1 MKASVYLKEAKG
13 NGKQGVSCICFRVRD
28 KEIDIKVASELRVIN
43 KYWDSNA
50 IKYRRNTVVSKDEQR
65 NLSEQIAAIIE
76 HIELSFDR
84 NKADGN
90 WLRQAIEDVLHP
102 NLAYERNHPNL
113 LVRMSGYIKQHEGT
127 KQTKCQIENVYRK
140 LTRYIAYNH
149 EIVGNKDFN
158 LFVENISLEDMNDF
172 RDYVTNEHLLYVEY
186 PEFYKDYIPAQYR
199 PKEKSSTTII
209 NTMNLLCVF
218 LHWCKKMGY
227 TSNEVFLQYGCKVPA
242 YGDPFFLSVK
252 ERNILYDADLSDA
265 PQLEVVRDIFVF
277 HCYIGC
283 RVGDLYR
290 LTRDNIKDG
299 FVEYMPQ
306 KTKGERPQVVR
317 VPLNARA
324 KALVEKYAGRDDLK
338 GKLFPFI
345 SSQKYN
351 VAIKKFF
358 TVCGVTRMVTV
369 LNPTTGAEEKR
380 ALNEI
385 ASSHLARRTFIGNL
399 YKKVKDPNLVGSLSG
414 HKEGSKAFARYRD
427 IDEDMKKELV
437 DLLD

>member
-140 LTRYIAYNH
+140 LTRYIAYKH

-306 KTKGERPQVVR
+306 KTKKCEAKTVR
-317 VPLNARA
+317 VPLHE
-324 KALVEKYAGRDDLK
+324 KALRILSRYENSNLDRLLPFKPICIYNNGIKNLLKY
-338 GKLFPFI
+338 
-345 SSQKYN
+345 
-351 VAIKKFF
+351 
-358 TVCGVTRMVTV
+358 CGIDRMVTV
-369 LNPTTGAEEKR
+369 LDTHGYKTVQKPLYEV
-380 ALNEI
+380 
-385 ASSHLARRTFIGNL
+385 ASSHTARKTFVGNL
-399 YKKVKDPNLVGSLSG
+399 YRQVPDPNLIASMSG
-414 HKEGSKAFARYRD
+414 HVEGSRAFARYRN
-427 IDEDMKKELV
+427 IDDDMKRKLV
-437 DLLD
+437 EMIN

>member
-1 MKASVYLKEAKG
+1 MKASVYLREAKED
-13 NGKQGVSCICFRVRD
+13 GKQGVSYICFRVRD
-28 KEIDIKVASELRVIN
+28 KEIDIKVASELRVID

-50 IKYRRNTVVSKDEQR
+50 LKYRRNTVVAKDEQR
-65 NLSEQIAAIIE
+65 HIPEQIAAIIE
-76 HIELSFDR
+76 HIESSFDR
-84 NKADGN
+84 NKADSN

-113 LVRMSGYIKQHEGT
+113 LARMSGYIKQHEGT

-140 LTRYIAYNH
+140 LTRYVAYKR
-149 EIVGNKDFN
+149 EVVGDKDFN

-172 RDYVTNEHLLYVEY
+172 RDYVANEHLLYVEY

-227 TSNEVFLQYGCKVPA
+227 TSNEVFLQYGCKVPV

-252 ERNILYDADLSDA
+252 ERNILYDADLSET
-265 PQLEVVRDIFVF
+265 PQLEVIRDIFVF

-306 KTKGERPQVVR
+306 KTKKCEAKTVR
-317 VPLNARA
+317 VPLHE
-324 KALVEKYAGRDDLK
+324 KALRILSRYENSNLDRLLPFKPICIYNNGIRELLK
-338 GKLFPFI
+338 H
-345 SSQKYN
+345 
-351 VAIKKFF
+351 
-358 TVCGVTRMVTV
+358 CGIDRMVTV
-369 LNPTTGAEEKR
+369 LDTHGYKTKQKPLYEV
-380 ALNEI
+380 
-385 ASSHLARRTFIGNL
+385 ASSHTARKTFVGNL
-399 YKKVKDPNLVGSLSG
+399 YRQVPDPNLIASMSG
-414 HKEGSKAFARYRD
+414 HVEGSRAFARYRN
-427 IDEDMKKELV
+427 IDDDMKRKLV
-437 DLLD
+437 EMIN

>member
-1 MKASVYLKEAKG
+1 MKASVYLREAKED
-13 NGKQGVSCICFRVRD
+13 GKQGVSYICFRVRD
-28 KEIDIKVASELRVIN
+28 KEIDIKVASELRVID

-50 IKYRRNTVVSKDEQR
+50 IKYRRNAVVSKDEQR

-76 HIELSFDR
+76 HIESSFDR

-90 WLRQAIEDVLHP
+90 WLRHAIEDVLHP

-140 LTRYIAYNH
+140 LTRYIAYKH

-186 PEFYKDYIPAQYR
+186 REYYKDYIPAQYR

-227 TSNEVFLQYGCKVPA
+227 TSNEVFLQYGCKVPV

-290 LTRDNIKDG
+290 LTRDNVKDG

-306 KTKGERPQVVR
+306 KTKKCEAKTVR
-317 VPLNARA
+317 VPLHE
-324 KALVEKYAGRDDLK
+324 KALRILSRYENSNLDRLLPFKPICIYNNGIKNLLKY
-338 GKLFPFI
+338 
-345 SSQKYN
+345 
-351 VAIKKFF
+351 
-358 TVCGVTRMVTV
+358 CGIDRMVTV
-369 LNPTTGAEEKR
+369 LDTHGYKTVQKPLYEV
-380 ALNEI
+380 
-385 ASSHLARRTFIGNL
+385 ASSHTARKTFVGNL
-399 YKKVKDPNLVGSLSG
+399 YRQVPDPNLIASMSG
-414 HKEGSKAFARYRD
+414 HVEGSRAFARYRN
-427 IDEDMKKELV
+427 IDDDMKRKLV
-437 DLLD
+437 EMII